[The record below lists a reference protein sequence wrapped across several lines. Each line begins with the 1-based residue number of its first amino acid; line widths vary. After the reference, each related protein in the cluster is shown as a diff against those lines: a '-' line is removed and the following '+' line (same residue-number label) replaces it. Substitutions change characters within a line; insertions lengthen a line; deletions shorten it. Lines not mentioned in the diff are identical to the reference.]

1 MKTLI
6 DKQIIS
12 FDDIFEH
19 VHTKAKFK
27 IVAFDIMVES
37 SITFKVEMI
46 ENKNNIEHHDGMGST
61 IKCVGNSLWISNYY
75 DNIGGVAE
83 LISKG
88 IKNNA
93 LVVEALVEVN

>member
-6 DKQIIS
+6 GKQIIS
-12 FDDIFEH
+12 TYDVFEH

-27 IVAFDIMVES
+27 VVAFDMKGLKCA
-37 SITFKVEMI
+37 FKVELI

-61 IKCVGNSLWISNYY
+61 IRYVGNSLWISNYY

-93 LVVEALVEVN
+93 LVEESLVKID